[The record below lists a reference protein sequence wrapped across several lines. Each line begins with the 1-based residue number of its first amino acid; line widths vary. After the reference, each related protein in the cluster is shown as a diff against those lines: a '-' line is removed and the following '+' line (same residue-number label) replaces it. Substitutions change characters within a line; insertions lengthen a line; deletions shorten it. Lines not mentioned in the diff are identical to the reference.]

1 MGTLGAGSRNI
12 QERGG
17 AMRFGINLGGG
28 NLPEEPRQLALAG
41 RLEKARLAGSLG
53 YYSLWTGAG
62 YLNNDFHAMLLLAR
76 AAAEAPGLELG
87 MVALLPLYHPVEA
100 AEQIATL
107 DVISGGKFVLA
118 PALGWRDFQFNAFGV
133 PKAERLSRF
142 REVLEVMQK
151 LWSQER
157 VSHHGKHFDMDDVP
171 GAGGLLQKP
180 HPKVYIA
187 ANLNRGVARAARQA
201 DGWLISS
208 RATLITISQ
217 QVKLYRR
224 ETAQAGRPGF
234 ISAWRE
240 MFVAETRQQ
249 AIDIVRPHVEWLY
262 RDRAALGHSQELPEA
277 DRIDVSF
284 DRVLEDRF
292 IIGSP
297 AECIEEVKKYQEL
310 GVEELILRCQWPG
323 MPNEDSL
330 RAVELFGR
338 EVLPHFA

>member
-1 MGTLGAGSRNI
+1 
-12 QERGG
+12 
-17 AMRFGINLGGG
+17 MRFGINLGGG
-28 NLPEEPRQLALAG
+28 NLPEEPRAEALAG
-41 RLEKARLAGSLG
+41 RLEKARLAKEWG
-53 YYSLWTGAG
+53 YHSLWTGAG

-76 AAAEAPGLELG
+76 VAAEAPGLELG

-118 PALGWRDFQFNAFGV
+118 PALGWRDFQFDAFQV
-133 PKAERLSRF
+133 PKSQRLSRF
-142 REVLEVMQK
+142 REVMDVMKK
-151 LWSQER
+151 LWTQQR
-157 VSHHGKHFDMDDVP
+157 VSHDGKYFPMEDVP
-171 GAGGLLQKP
+171 GAGGLLQQP
-180 HPKVYIA
+180 YPRVYIA
-187 ANLNRGVARAARQA
+187 ANLDRGVVRAARQA

-208 RATLITISQ
+208 RATLPTIRQ
-217 QVKLYRR
+217 QVKLYR
-224 ETAQAGRPGF
+224 EAVKKAGKPGY

-249 AIDIVRPHVEWLY
+249 AIDIARPHVEWLY

-284 DRVLEDRF
+284 DRVLEGRF

-297 AECIEEVKKYQEL
+297 ADCIDEIKRYQEL

-323 MPNEDSL
+323 MPNQDSL
-330 RAVELFGR
+330 RAVELFGK
-338 EVLPHFA
+338 EVMPHFV